1 MNEPACRRFEDALG
15 LEVLGELREA
25 AARDLLESHLRECAA
40 CRAERE
46 RLAALLAAVRRAGAA
61 PAWSPGEVD
70 SLCRAVRRRLPPER
84 PRGILSR
91 WREFVLRPLPAL
103 AAAGLLLAFAV
114 AGLRGT
120 WGPRPDL
127 EGADLVRAEWDP
139 GDLEVIRHLD
149 LLQELETIER
159 LVHLVDLPD
168 SLPAEPGGGTEE
180 ERQGRGDEARGERT
194 A

>member
-1 MNEPACRRFEDALG
+1 MKEPACRRCEEALG
-15 LEVLGELREA
+15 LEALGELREA

-46 RLAALLAAVRRAGAA
+46 RLAEILAAARRAAAA
-61 PAWSPGEVD
+61 PAWSAREVD
-70 SLCRAVRRRLPPER
+70 ALCLAVRRRLPQER
-84 PRGILSR
+84 PQGALSR
-91 WREFVLRPLPAL
+91 WRAFFLRPLPAL
-103 AAAGLLLAFAV
+103 AAAGLLVAFAV

-120 WGPRPDL
+120 WGLRAGPAGT
-127 EGADLVRAEWDP
+127 EMTAEWDP

-168 SLPAEPGGGTEE
+168 ALPAGPGGGAEE
-180 ERQGRGDEARGERT
+180 ERQERGDEGRGEKT